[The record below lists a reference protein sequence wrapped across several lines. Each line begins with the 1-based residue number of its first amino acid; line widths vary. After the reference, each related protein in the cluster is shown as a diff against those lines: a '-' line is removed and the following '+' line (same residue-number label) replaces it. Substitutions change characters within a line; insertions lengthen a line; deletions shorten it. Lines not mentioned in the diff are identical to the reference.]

1 MSSAKDPGGDDSTED
16 DKDGNDSGSGGR
28 PPAGPCPARGRASG
42 GSGGLAIGMNL
53 IAPPPPGTGPADP
66 DLARDLAAAA
76 ARSDRSRWCVT
87 VTDSQGHAVGHGTH
101 RRREST
107 AHILRDGNARNGH
120 GAGDQGRILAPGV
133 KRRALVWETKTAW
146 HPPGR
151 RSGRPQ
157 RGELVMLRVP
167 GLHRLTSPRA
177 RCQQWLRRR

>member
-1 MSSAKDPGGDDSTED
+1 
-16 DKDGNDSGSGGR
+16 
-28 PPAGPCPARGRASG
+28 
-42 GSGGLAIGMNL
+42 
-53 IAPPPPGTGPADP
+53 
-66 DLARDLAAAA
+66 
-76 ARSDRSRWCVT
+76 VT

-107 AHILRDGNARNGH
+107 ARMLRDGNARNGH
-120 GAGDQGRILAPGV
+120 CAGDQGRILAPGV
-133 KRRALVWETKTAW
+133 KRRALVWETKTAR